1 MSPQERFRELES
13 CESRGTSVY
22 ILMTLHSGRPTLEFK
37 LSTLIIYIIINKE
50 RVYFPR
56 HNHHLEPR
64 NTKNSI
70 PVQRLQ
76 TQKDG
81 AERKNKER
89 ITIAVILDRSL
100 VCQI

>member
-1 MSPQERFRELES
+1 MSPQERFRES

-37 LSTLIIYIIINKE
+37 LSTLNMYIIINKE

-56 HNHHLEPR
+56 HHLEPR
-64 NTKNSI
+64 NTNNSI

-76 TQKDG
+76 TQKDE
-81 AERKNKER
+81 AERKNKEK
-89 ITIAVILDRSL
+89 ITIVAIPDRSL